1 MRPKTVARHV
11 WLLWKEQPLLV
22 LGLLVILV
30 LGGREVAGAVGTGGL
45 TAEEK
50 RLTATTRAASTAQTA
65 ATATALV
72 VQPVL
77 DTQGVGDMETAPTP
91 YPPGAWTIGWAYDCR
106 GKAGH
111 RPFSLDLYDASDVS
125 FLHGVAVA
133 RGIGRTGSGWTLE
146 HKPIGSESEFVL
158 LETGPCAWHVRVMRG
173 HRRVIASRPAAN
185 QPQSSRH

>member
-1 MRPKTVARHV
+1 MRPKLIARQLR
-11 WLLWKEQPLLV
+11 LLWKEQPLLV

-30 LGGREVAGAVGTGGL
+30 LGGREIAGAVASGGL

-50 RLTATTRAASTAQTA
+50 QLTVTTRATSTAQTA
-65 ATATALV
+65 ATGTALV

-77 DTQGVGDMETAPTP
+77 DTHGVGDMETAATP

-106 GKAGH
+106 RKTGH
-111 RPFSLDLYDASDVS
+111 RPFALDLYNASDAS

-133 RGIGRTGSGWTLE
+133 RGIGRAGSSWTFE
-146 HKPIGSESEFVL
+146 QRPVGSQATFVL

-173 HRRVIASRPAAN
+173 HRRVIAAMPPAD
-185 QPQSSRH
+185 QQ